1 MTLAKKIVL
10 LLMAAGMLLAVF
22 LESVPAQSEEMKHD
36 MSTMAMGASGAS
48 TEGYKAAMDKMH
60 REMMAMQ
67 YTGNA
72 DADFVR
78 AMIPHHQ
85 AAIDMARVLLDHGKD
100 PKLRKLAQNIIT
112 AQEKEITE
120 MEDWL
125 DAHPGE

>member
-1 MTLAKKIVL
+1 MT
-10 LLMAAGMLLAVF
+10 AAPLGAVSAE
-22 LESVPAQSEEMKHD
+22 ESHSGHD
-36 MSTMAMGASGAS
+36 MGTMSMKADSPS
-48 TEGYKAAMDKMH
+48 TEAYKAAMDKMH

>member
-1 MTLAKKIVL
+1 MRITHKILLAPIAAVAL
-10 LLMAAGMLLAVF
+10 LGMQMAGM
-22 LESVPAQSEEMKHD
+22 PAQSAQMKHD
-36 MSTMAMGASGAS
+36 MAAAAS
-48 TEGYKAAMDKMH
+48 TDAPAAAGYQAAMDKMH

>member
-1 MTLAKKIVL
+1 MRMTRKILLAPIAAVAL
-10 LLMAAGMLLAVF
+10 LGMQMAGM
-22 LESVPAQSEEMKHD
+22 PAQSAQMKHD
-36 MSTMAMGASGAS
+36 MAAAAS
-48 TEGYKAAMDKMH
+48 TDAPAAAGYQAAMDKMH